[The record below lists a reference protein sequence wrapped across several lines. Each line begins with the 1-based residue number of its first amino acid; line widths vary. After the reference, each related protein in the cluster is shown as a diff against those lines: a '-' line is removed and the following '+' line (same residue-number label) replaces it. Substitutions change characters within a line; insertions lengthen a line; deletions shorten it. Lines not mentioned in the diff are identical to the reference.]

1 MTDASIIN
9 EIFLFVQYWRYLVK
23 HFSISL
29 RSFADVQAFVSLAM
43 VQPFQVLVGSENQR
57 INGKNFMG
65 MFSLDY
71 SHPLQVSVDCDETE
85 FVKFRKAAAQFLV
98 A

>member
-1 MTDASIIN
+1 MKQFRISI
-9 EIFLFVQYWRYLVK
+9 
-23 HFSISL
+23 
-29 RSFADVQAFVSLAM
+29 RSFSEVQAFVSLAM
-43 VQPFQVLVGSENQR
+43 VQPFQVLVGNDSQC

-71 SHPLQVSVDCDETE
+71 SHPLQVSVDCDDTE
-85 FVKFRKAAAQFLV
+85 FLKFRKAAAQFLV

>member
-1 MTDASIIN
+1 MK
-9 EIFLFVQYWRYLVK
+9 Q
-23 HFSISL
+23 FSITL

-43 VQPFQVLVGSENQR
+43 VQPFRVLVGSDNQS

-71 SHPLQVSVDCDETE
+71 RHPLQVSVDCDEKQFSE
-85 FVKFRKAAAQFLV
+85 FRKAAARFLT

>member
-1 MTDASIIN
+1 MK
-9 EIFLFVQYWRYLVK
+9 Q
-23 HFSISL
+23 FSIVL

-43 VQPFQVLVGSENQR
+43 VQPFRVLVGGENQS

-71 SHPLQVSVDCDETE
+71 SRPLQVSVDCDDTE
-85 FVKFRKAAAQFLV
+85 FQKFRKAAARFLI

>member
-1 MTDASIIN
+1 MRQFRISI
-9 EIFLFVQYWRYLVK
+9 
-23 HFSISL
+23 H
-29 RSFADVQAFVSLAM
+29 SFAEVQAFVSLAM
-43 VQPFQVLVGSENQR
+43 VQPFRVLVGGENQC

-71 SHPLQVSVDCDETE
+71 SRPLQVSVDCDEAE
-85 FVKFRKAAAQFLV
+85 FQKFRKAASRFLV

>member
-1 MTDASIIN
+1 MK
-9 EIFLFVQYWRYLVK
+9 Q
-23 HFSISL
+23 FSIVL

-43 VQPFQVLVGSENQR
+43 VQPFRVLVGGENQS

-71 SHPLQVSVDCDETE
+71 SRPLQVSVDCDDTE
-85 FVKFRKAAAQFLV
+85 FQRFRKAAAQFLT
-98 A
+98 